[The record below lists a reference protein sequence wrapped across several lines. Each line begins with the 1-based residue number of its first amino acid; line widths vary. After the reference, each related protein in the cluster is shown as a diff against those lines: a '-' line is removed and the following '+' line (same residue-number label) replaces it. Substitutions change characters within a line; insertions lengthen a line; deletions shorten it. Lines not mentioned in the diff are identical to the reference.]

1 MYAGDSEL
9 SFDLVPSMCPLERPD
24 SESKP
29 ADETLE
35 TEIVLNSASGHAL
48 DEIDISS
55 ESAEFSDST
64 KCGLE
69 DPEINSPK
77 VLLGKNFR

>member
-1 MYAGDSEL
+1 
-9 SFDLVPSMCPLERPD
+9 MCPLERPD

-35 TEIVLNSASGHAL
+35 TEIVLNSASGHAQ
-48 DEIDISS
+48 DEIDILS

-69 DPEINSPK
+69 DPKIFHQKFYWER
-77 VLLGKNFR
+77 NFR